1 MSGQALGRP
10 ENWFW
15 SHCNGSALLHL
26 FHNWGH
32 TTAGKLGQFA
42 QDSSGVKS
50 HKRSHSILYPLPLTE
65 RAQTP
70 LKFSFCPRCCE
81 TFTTQSVNVRGGLK
95 LLPDL
100 SQHLKANH
108 SFKKKIIFPEQVF
121 WQQDLGGGAGGNF
134 TLQSS
139 SGVRE
144 RKNTCPEDKGNTHH
158 SLTFCQL
165 QNCCTPWFQ
174 WRCPSVLI
182 ATDMKHVSVS
192 R

>member
-32 TTAGKLGQFA
+32 TTAGKLGRFA
-42 QDSSGVKS
+42 QESCGVKS
-50 HKRSHSILYPLPLTE
+50 HKRSHSIPYSLPVTE

-100 SQHLKANH
+100 SQDLKANH

-121 WQQDLGGGAGGNF
+121 WQQDLGGQGE
-134 TLQSS
+134 TLPCNPLL
-139 SGVRE
+139 VLE
-144 RKNTCPEDKGNTHH
+144 KEKPLALKTKAT
-158 SLTFCQL
+158 LTIL
-165 QNCCTPWFQ
+165 W
-174 WRCPSVLI
+174 L
-182 ATDMKHVSVS
+182 SVS
-192 R
+192 HRTAAPHGSNDAAHPF